1 MPVFVGWKD
10 ASFATALLSARSTPR
25 RNAEINQYIADTVDV
40 PTRLRFEATPTPR
53 DLQPVSGVD
62 ARAEEE
68 DDINIGSSQ
77 GVEVAPIVIE
87 DDVTETEQP
96 NEETMDVPPP
106 DPQINDAVK
115 ARAMDV
121 RILLNSGSTEVGERT
136 GAICVLSTFF
146 P

>member
-1 MPVFVGWKD
+1 MKQRQ
-10 ASFATALLSARSTPR
+10 LH
-25 RNAEINQYIADTVDV
+25 EIYT
-40 PTRLRFEATPTPR
+40 
-53 DLQPVSGVD
+53 VSGVD

-68 DDINIGSSQ
+68 DDINIDSSH

-115 ARAMDV
+115 ARAMDA